1 MFTSCDLCHI
11 VVQVSFQNCSRLPMN
26 MLSVTHLHT
35 YIVRR
40 IQVISFDFFDIKKV
54 CVHEL
59 DSRNLGMPRVSACV
73 TLHFA

>member
-1 MFTSCDLCHI
+1 
-11 VVQVSFQNCSRLPMN
+11 MN

-35 YIVRR
+35 YIVIR